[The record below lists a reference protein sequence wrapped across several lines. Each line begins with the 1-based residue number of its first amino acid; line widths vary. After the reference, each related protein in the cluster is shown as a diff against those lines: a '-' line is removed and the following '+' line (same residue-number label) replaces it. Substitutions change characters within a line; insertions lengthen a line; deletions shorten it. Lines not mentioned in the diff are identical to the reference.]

1 LKIFARKQFCCLKDA
16 DGTNCKL
23 DCGLNVDEKDDDK
36 ELEMTGCG
44 VYWCDLWSET
54 KVDRVDELW
63 DMMNVK
69 NAECMQA

>member
-1 LKIFARKQFCCLKDA
+1 
-16 DGTNCKL
+16 
-23 DCGLNVDEKDDDK
+23 
-36 ELEMTGCG
+36 MTGCG